1 MINFKKITKVVN
13 IFYLGGIAGSEGPL
27 LNILKTEDDKYYFEY
42 YLEDSLTNAYLVKN
56 KYPKIEIPIEAIAPL
71 HIVKETSLEDIQK
84 LFNYKNLEVNENGPL
99 LSEFFI
105 PKKEKIYM
113 NITSNSYISD
123 YYSSVKYFNEVE
135 FKETLY
141 ENKYIKKRFDESI
154 KDFHILGMFN
164 WSFFGVKSDNKDY
177 ILNHILENLK

>member
-1 MINFKKITKVVN
+1 M
-13 IFYLGGIAGSEGPL
+13 
-27 LNILKTEDDKYYFEY
+27 
-42 YLEDSLTNAYLVKN
+42 
-56 KYPKIEIPIEAIAPL
+56 
-71 HIVKETSLEDIQK
+71 HIIKETSLEDIQK

-105 PKKEKIYM
+105 PQKETIYM
-113 NITSNSYISD
+113 NITSDSYISD
-123 YYSSVKYFNEVE
+123 YSSSVKYFNEVE
-135 FKETLY
+135 FKETSY

-164 WSFFGVKSDNKDY
+164 WSFFGVKSEDKDY

>member
-1 MINFKKITKVVN
+1 MIKFKKITKVVN

-84 LFNYKNLEVNENGPL
+84 LFNYKNLEANKNGPL

-105 PKKEKIYM
+105 PKEETIYM
-113 NITSNSYISD
+113 KINLDSYLSD
-123 YYSSVKYFNEVE
+123 YSSAVKYFNEDE
-135 FKETLY
+135 FKETSY
-141 ENKYIKKRFDESI
+141 NNKYIKMRFNESI

-164 WSFFGVKSDNKDY
+164 WSFFGLKSDNKDY
-177 ILNHILENLK
+177 ILNHILESLK